1 MHIEKQQEDFYW
13 LNEESKTFLS
23 RGYIPDG
30 MTVQQRYRQIA
41 DAAENILK
49 ISGFSDKF
57 YNYLAKGYYSLSSP
71 IIANFGLKRALPIS
85 CVTGD
90 TWINTANGGKM
101 AKDIQIGDMVLT
113 HKNRYRKVVNVIP
126 TKEKGDIYKL
136 KVHTRQTDLF
146 ITGNHLVLTNLG
158 WVPVEELD
166 PNTHLIATNGEVEY
180 TPENKIID
188 LKEYVPY
195 NFIVENGFIKKA
207 IERNGRGIEN
217 NKSDTH
223 VTYFSSISEFVE
235 VDNDLAF
242 ALGIW
247 FAEGSISINNNKKPN
262 GVRITLNVKDESTAN
277 IWLRIMKNK
286 FGANGSVHKTE
297 IIRNGKLNSWI
308 NVNVNSRVVGEF
320 FASFGKGAKYKQLPE
335 WFLNLP
341 KKLLETFWAA
351 FSGMDGTYR
360 NGNIKVTLSNP
371 VLVMQLYAI
380 GLKLG
385 YRLSLQMKD
394 KPGKFSTTP
403 YVYTLNRR
411 LTDKSRQRS
420 GVKFN
425 DGLVYCPIMHIEKTA
440 KVEDVYDFTVEEDH
454 SFSCAGV
461 VVHNCFGSYITD
473 DINGIFD
480 TISEVAVMNK
490 LGGGTSGYFGAIRAR
505 GSEITAGG
513 KSNGTFS
520 FLQIFDKVVSV
531 VNQNGI
537 RRGMFA
543 GYIDIDHADIDE
555 WVDIHTE
562 GNPVQDIYW
571 GVNVTNKFIEK
582 VKNGDKAARNL
593 WAKILSVKTA
603 TGIPYLHFIDNVNE
617 NKADVYLDKNM
628 KIHASNMCVS
638 GDTRIL
644 TKEYGYVEISTK
656 VGEKVTVWNGEEWS
670 ENVELVKTGENQKL
684 YRVKLSNGRS
694 IDATAYHKWYV
705 QDGYVSDGGEVVKLQ
720 TSELKEGMKLE
731 KFKLPV
737 IDGSNTLD
745 NAYTNGFFSADGCHH
760 ANVNIIYLYGE
771 KKKLRQYLTGEVH
784 RESTT
789 TVNDKNGSDRIT
801 VGIRNLQRKFFVPDI
816 TYSVKSR
823 LEWLAG
829 YLDGDGCVYRNG
841 DSEQLTAASV
851 NLDFLM
857 DLQDM
862 LQTLGIKSKITKLR
876 DEGEYLLP
884 ANDGTGELKPYMCK
898 QTYRLLINC
907 AGTKSLFDLGIPLKR
922 LKLKGN
928 VPNRN
933 ASRFVTVVSIEEVE
947 GEHDTFCCHEPKRNK
962 VMFNGVMTGNCMEIS
977 LPSSKDESFVCCLMS
992 MNLLH
997 YDQWKDTDAV
1007 KTAVYFLDAVMS
1019 EFIEKARVIP
1029 KMEKAVRFAERHRAL
1044 GLGVLGWHSYLQS
1057 QMIPFDGFEAMMK
1070 NAEIFKHIREESYQG
1085 SKELAELLGE
1095 PELLKGYGRRNTTL
1109 MAIAPTKSSSFILGQ
1124 VSQGVEPIKANLFIK
1139 DTAKVKTVFKNPF
1152 LQKLLAE
1159 RDQDTPEVW
1168 ESINKAGGSVAH
1180 LSFLTPREK
1189 EVFKTFE
1196 EINQMSIIQQAAQRQ
1211 KFIDQGQSINLSI
1224 HPETPLKDINAL
1236 YLQAMELGVKGIY
1249 YQFSKSA
1256 AQSFNRELLQ
1266 CSACEA

>member
-49 ISGFSDKF
+49 IPGFSDKF

-101 AKDIQIGDMVLT
+101 AKDIQVGDMVLT
-113 HKNRYRKVVNVIP
+113 HKNRYRKVVDIIP
-126 TKEKGDIYKL
+126 TKDKNDIYELTVKS
-136 KVHTRQTDLF
+136 RQFPLN
-146 ITGNHLVLTNLG
+146 ITGNHLVLTNKG
-158 WVPVEELD
+158 WVAVEDLD
-166 PNTHLIATNGEVEY
+166 PQVHLVATNGKVEY
-180 TPENKIID
+180 TSVDTELKNKPGESKSQEELAYDLGVSIANDVVIDNNAEAFNDWVLSLPEH
-188 LKEYVPY
+188 LLRQVW
-195 NFIVENGFIKKA
+195 A
-207 IERNGRGIEN
+207 GIEEELL
-217 NKSDTH
+217 NKYSDEYK
-223 VTYFSSISEFVE
+223 VIYC
-235 VDNDLAF
+235 
-242 ALGIW
+242 
-247 FAEGSISINNNKKPN
+247 
-262 GVRITLNVKDESTAN
+262 
-277 IWLRIMKNK
+277 
-286 FGANGSVHKTE
+286 
-297 IIRNGKLNSWI
+297 
-308 NVNVNSRVVGEF
+308 
-320 FASFGKGAKYKQLPE
+320 ASA
-335 WFLNLP
+335 
-341 KKLLETFWAA
+341 
-351 FSGMDGTYR
+351 
-360 NGNIKVTLSNP
+360 P
-371 VLVMQLYAI
+371 VAMQLYALAKRI
-380 GLKLG
+380 GVELTTSTVGRKNTETGETLQ
-385 YRLSLQMKD
+385 LTVISLEDQKV
-394 KPGKFSTTP
+394 SE
-403 YVYTLNRR
+403 
-411 LTDKSRQRS
+411 
-420 GVKFN
+420 
-425 DGLVYCPIMHIEKTA
+425 DGLYYSPITRLVKTD

-473 DINGIFD
+473 DLNGIFD
-480 TISEVAVMNK
+480 TVSEVAMMNK

-543 GYIDIDHADIDE
+543 GYIDIDHADIEE

-571 GVNVTNKFIEK
+571 GVNVTNSFIEK

-628 KIHASNMCVS
+628 KIHASNMC
-638 GDTRIL
+638 
-644 TKEYGYVEISTK
+644 
-656 VGEKVTVWNGEEWS
+656 
-670 ENVELVKTGENQKL
+670 
-684 YRVKLSNGRS
+684 
-694 IDATAYHKWYV
+694 
-705 QDGYVSDGGEVVKLQ
+705 
-720 TSELKEGMKLE
+720 
-731 KFKLPV
+731 
-737 IDGSNTLD
+737 
-745 NAYTNGFFSADGCHH
+745 
-760 ANVNIIYLYGE
+760 
-771 KKKLRQYLTGEVH
+771 
-784 RESTT
+784 
-789 TVNDKNGSDRIT
+789 
-801 VGIRNLQRKFFVPDI
+801 
-816 TYSVKSR
+816 
-823 LEWLAG
+823 
-829 YLDGDGCVYRNG
+829 
-841 DSEQLTAASV
+841 
-851 NLDFLM
+851 
-857 DLQDM
+857 
-862 LQTLGIKSKITKLR
+862 
-876 DEGEYLLP
+876 
-884 ANDGTGELKPYMCK
+884 
-898 QTYRLLINC
+898 
-907 AGTKSLFDLGIPLKR
+907 
-922 LKLKGN
+922 
-928 VPNRN
+928 
-933 ASRFVTVVSIEEVE
+933 
-947 GEHDTFCCHEPKRNK
+947 
-962 VMFNGVMTGNCMEIS
+962 MEIS
-977 LPSSKDESFVCCLMS
+977 LPSSADESFVCCLMS

-997 YDQWKDTDAV
+997 YDKWKDTDAV
-1007 KTAVYFLDAVMS
+1007 KTAVCFLDAVMS
-1019 EFIEKARVIP
+1019 EFIEKAKVIP

-1057 QMIPFDGFEAMMK
+1057 KMIPFDGFEAMMK

-1109 MAIAPTKSSSFILGQ
+1109 MAVAPTKSSSFILGQ

-1152 LQKLLAE
+1152 LEKLLIE
-1159 RDQDTPEVW
+1159 RGKDTPEVW

-1180 LSFLTPREK
+1180 LDFLTPREK
-1189 EVFKTFE
+1189 DVFKTFE

-1211 KFIDQGQSINLSI
+1211 QFIDQGQSINLSI
-1224 HPETPLKDINAL
+1224 HPDTPLKDINAL

-1266 CSACEA
+1266 CSSCEA

>member
-49 ISGFSDKF
+49 IPGFSDKF

-101 AKDIQIGDMVLT
+101 AKDIQVGDMVLT
-113 HKNRYRKVVNVIP
+113 HKNRYRKVVDIIP
-126 TKEKGDIYKL
+126 TKDKNDIYELTVKS
-136 KVHTRQTDLF
+136 RQFPLN
-146 ITGNHLVLTNLG
+146 ITGNHLVLTNKG
-158 WVPVEELD
+158 WVAVEDLD
-166 PNTHLIATNGEVEY
+166 PQVHLVATNGKVEY
-180 TPENKIID
+180 TSVDTELKNKPGESKSQEELAYDLGVSIANDVVIDNNAEAFSDWVLSLPEH
-188 LKEYVPY
+188 LLRQVW
-195 NFIVENGFIKKA
+195 VA
-207 IERNGRGIEN
+207 IEEELL
-217 NKSDTH
+217 NKYSDEYK
-223 VTYFSSISEFVE
+223 VIYC
-235 VDNDLAF
+235 
-242 ALGIW
+242 
-247 FAEGSISINNNKKPN
+247 
-262 GVRITLNVKDESTAN
+262 
-277 IWLRIMKNK
+277 
-286 FGANGSVHKTE
+286 
-297 IIRNGKLNSWI
+297 
-308 NVNVNSRVVGEF
+308 
-320 FASFGKGAKYKQLPE
+320 ASA
-335 WFLNLP
+335 
-341 KKLLETFWAA
+341 
-351 FSGMDGTYR
+351 
-360 NGNIKVTLSNP
+360 P
-371 VLVMQLYAI
+371 VAMQLYALAKRMGVELTTSTVGRKDTETGETLQLI
-380 GLKLG
+380 VI
-385 YRLSLQMKD
+385 SLEDQKV
-394 KPGKFSTTP
+394 SE
-403 YVYTLNRR
+403 
-411 LTDKSRQRS
+411 
-420 GVKFN
+420 
-425 DGLVYCPIMHIEKTA
+425 DGLYYSPITRLVKTD

-473 DINGIFD
+473 DLNGIFD
-480 TISEVAVMNK
+480 TVSEVAMMNK

-543 GYIDIDHADIDE
+543 GYIDIDHADIEE

-571 GVNVTNKFIEK
+571 GVNVTNSFIEK

-628 KIHASNMCVS
+628 KIHASNMC
-638 GDTRIL
+638 
-644 TKEYGYVEISTK
+644 
-656 VGEKVTVWNGEEWS
+656 
-670 ENVELVKTGENQKL
+670 
-684 YRVKLSNGRS
+684 
-694 IDATAYHKWYV
+694 
-705 QDGYVSDGGEVVKLQ
+705 
-720 TSELKEGMKLE
+720 
-731 KFKLPV
+731 
-737 IDGSNTLD
+737 
-745 NAYTNGFFSADGCHH
+745 
-760 ANVNIIYLYGE
+760 
-771 KKKLRQYLTGEVH
+771 
-784 RESTT
+784 
-789 TVNDKNGSDRIT
+789 
-801 VGIRNLQRKFFVPDI
+801 
-816 TYSVKSR
+816 
-823 LEWLAG
+823 
-829 YLDGDGCVYRNG
+829 
-841 DSEQLTAASV
+841 
-851 NLDFLM
+851 
-857 DLQDM
+857 
-862 LQTLGIKSKITKLR
+862 
-876 DEGEYLLP
+876 
-884 ANDGTGELKPYMCK
+884 
-898 QTYRLLINC
+898 
-907 AGTKSLFDLGIPLKR
+907 
-922 LKLKGN
+922 
-928 VPNRN
+928 
-933 ASRFVTVVSIEEVE
+933 
-947 GEHDTFCCHEPKRNK
+947 
-962 VMFNGVMTGNCMEIS
+962 MEIS
-977 LPSSKDESFVCCLMS
+977 LPSSADESFVCCLMS

-997 YDQWKDTDAV
+997 YDKWKDTDAV
-1007 KTAVYFLDAVMS
+1007 KTAVYFLDAVMN
-1019 EFIEKARVIP
+1019 EFIEKAKVIP

-1057 QMIPFDGFEAMMK
+1057 HMIPFDGFEAMMK

-1109 MAIAPTKSSSFILGQ
+1109 MAVAPTKSSSFILGQ

-1152 LQKLLAE
+1152 LEKLLAE
-1159 RDQDTPEVW
+1159 RDKDTPEVW

-1180 LSFLTPREK
+1180 LDFLTPREK
-1189 EVFKTFE
+1189 DVFKTFE

-1211 KFIDQGQSINLSI
+1211 QFIDQGQSINLSI
-1224 HPETPLKDINAL
+1224 HPDTPLKDINAL

-1266 CSACEA
+1266 CSSCEA